1 MGESKVIGFV
11 NTHFH
16 EEEGKEI
23 IDAITQ
29 VHLEK
34 IIDNSISILQDESIP
49 KDEVVVASLTT
60 GLLTSINFKANQ
72 ISDDT
77 ERETILKGF
86 GKLTERW
93 LILLVCENIEQSDTI
108 FHSLEKSLR
117 VTCIQFGY
125 EYKILKQFFDFDKI
139 KLIVSSLKM
148 QTSKT
153 LKKTVQ
159 ARKQKYV
166 WTEKGNLAELVDI
179 LHKQNFIKGKKELFD
194 IFLKPKDDLK
204 VRWNPEKKFHLAH
217 LLNRLFTENYAR
229 IEGNKG
235 YFTYAEKHFV
245 TFESEYL
252 NPNSLKKISSQVS
265 LFPEEFP
272 SIVEEVD
279 FILKSIAKK

>member
-1 MGESKVIGFV
+1 MVENKVIDFI
-11 NTHFH
+11 NSHFQD
-16 EEEGKEI
+16 EEGKEI
-23 IDAITQ
+23 INAIAQ
-29 VHLEK
+29 IHLEK

-60 GLLTSINFKANQ
+60 GLLTSINFKVNQ
-72 ISDDT
+72 LPNNEDIGN
-77 ERETILKGF
+77 ILRVF

-108 FHSLEKSLR
+108 FHSLEKSIR
-117 VTCIQFGY
+117 VTCIQFNY
-125 EYKILKQFFDFDKI
+125 EHRALKQFFDFDRI

-148 QTSKT
+148 QTNKT
-153 LKKTVQ
+153 FEKPIQ
-159 ARKQKYV
+159 MRKQKYV

-245 TFESEYL
+245 TFENEYL
-252 NPNSLKKISSQVS
+252 NPSSLKKISSQVS

-279 FILKSIAKK
+279 YIIKLIAKK

>member
-1 MGESKVIGFV
+1 MGENKVIDFI
-11 NTHFH
+11 NNHFQ

-34 IIDNSISILQDESIP
+34 IIDNSIRILQDESIP
-49 KDEVVVASLTT
+49 KDEVVIASLTT
-60 GLLTSINFKANQ
+60 GLLTSINFKAIQLEEGNKD
-72 ISDDT
+72 SLL
-77 ERETILKGF
+77 RSF

-93 LILLVCENIEQSDTI
+93 LILLVCENIEHSDAI
-108 FHSLEKSLR
+108 FRSLEKSLR

-125 EYKILKQFFDFDKI
+125 EYKVLKQFFDFDRI

-148 QTSKT
+148 QTTKT
-153 LKKTVQ
+153 FTKPTQ
-159 ARKQKYV
+159 IRKQKYV

-194 IFLKPKDDLK
+194 LFLKPKDDHK

-245 TFESEYL
+245 TFENEYL
-252 NPNSLKKISSQVS
+252 STSSLKKISSQVS

-272 SIVEEVD
+272 SIVEEID
-279 FILKSIAKK
+279 FIIKLITKK